1 MALVREKKKWK
12 DKGFLKGAKKTR
24 RAPYYQMER
33 TPDMY
38 PMGEESK
45 FITPKTAEE
54 RAQSPKGMKR

>member
-1 MALVREKKKWK
+1 MLIRKRKKWR
-12 DKGFLKGAKKTR
+12 DKGFLGAAKKTR
-24 RAPYYQMER
+24 KAPYYQCER

-54 RAQSPKGMKR
+54 RAQSPKGIKR